1 MGGRA
6 SSKVC
11 CAAIA
16 AGVMACGGGGARGS
30 GSASDESGDT
40 LTTTVG
46 TTASTS
52 DGSGEG
58 TGTAGTTASTTAS
71 TTVADSSSGNATEG
85 TKFDLGVGPDVGRPA
100 CGDGKGGG
108 VEFSYIWVCNSS
120 EGTISK
126 INTQTMEEEGRYYTR
141 ADHLGSPSRTSV
153 NLSGD
158 VAVANRLG
166 GITKLYAR
174 AEDCVESNG
183 MPGLQTSSGKNDV
196 LAWGAD
202 ECVAWHTPFA
212 YSTQRPVAWAP
223 GTLDESTCTYQN
235 EKLWTAGGQNDVID
249 SLEVVRIN
257 GDDGSIDAT
266 IPMPDVPIGYFG
278 AYGGAVNQAGDFW
291 FVIYDTYNVPETY
304 MVRVDAGDLSYE
316 LVAVPAE
323 ICPYGFTVDADGR
336 PWIGSF
342 CNSSARYTPGT
353 GTWDLVGALGY
364 GIQQDQMGRM
374 WLADYQLPGV
384 REIDAESL
392 ALGVAIPL
400 AASSPKGVSIDFEG
414 NVWVVDMFQ
423 SAFRID
429 PDTMTIDEYNQLNGP
444 YTYSDMTGWGL
455 NNVAFPPG

>member
-6 SSKVC
+6 SSKAC

-316 LVAVPAE
+316 LVAVL
-323 ICPYGFTVDADGR
+323 DG
-336 PWIGSF
+336 S
-342 CNSSARYTPGT
+342 T
-353 GTWDLVGALGY
+353 
-364 GIQQDQMGRM
+364 
-374 WLADYQLPGV
+374 
-384 REIDAESL
+384 
-392 ALGVAIPL
+392 
-400 AASSPKGVSIDFEG
+400 
-414 NVWVVDMFQ
+414 
-423 SAFRID
+423 
-429 PDTMTIDEYNQLNGP
+429 
-444 YTYSDMTGWGL
+444 
-455 NNVAFPPG
+455 